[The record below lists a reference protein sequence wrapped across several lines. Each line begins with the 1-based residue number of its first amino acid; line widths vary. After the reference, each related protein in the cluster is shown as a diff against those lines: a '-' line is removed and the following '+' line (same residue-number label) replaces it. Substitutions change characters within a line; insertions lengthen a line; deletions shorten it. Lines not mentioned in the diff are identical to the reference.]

1 MGFAKLYIA
10 LPFLDSI
17 LLESNNCNQLSWSK
31 ILPGKHMIHSQRD
44 TNMSNDKLMSVWGL
58 NIDISKDVVF

>member
-17 LLESNNCNQLSWSK
+17 LLESNNGYQLSWSK
-31 ILPGKHMIHSQRD
+31 IHPGKQMMDSKRD
-44 TNMSNDKLMSVWGL
+44 TNMSNDKLMSVWKL

>member
-10 LPFLDSI
+10 LPFLDSV
-17 LLESNNCNQLSWSK
+17 LLESNNNNQLSWSK
-31 ILPGKHMIHSQRD
+31 ILPGKHMIHSKRD
-44 TNMSNDKLMSVWGL
+44 TNMSNDKLMSVWGF